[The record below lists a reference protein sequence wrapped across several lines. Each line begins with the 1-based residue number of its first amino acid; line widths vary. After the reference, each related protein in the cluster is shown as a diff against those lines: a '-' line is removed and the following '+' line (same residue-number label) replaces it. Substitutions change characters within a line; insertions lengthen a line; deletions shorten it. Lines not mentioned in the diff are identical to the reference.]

1 MQIIPIRD
9 LKNTVEIERLCSE
22 EDGPVFVTKNG
33 YGRLV
38 VMDID
43 YYERTM
49 RKVDEALLV
58 NKGIKSYEEGKVS
71 EGKSSLEKMNL
82 IREELFFLP

>member
-1 MQIIPIRD
+1 MQIVPMRD
-9 LKNTVEIERLCSE
+9 LKNTVEIERRCAESNE
-22 EDGPVFVTKNG
+22 PVFVTKNG

-49 RKVDEALLV
+49 RKNDEASLVNRGISDYENGRTVDER
-58 NKGIKSYEEGKVS
+58 KSLK
-71 EGKSSLEKMNL
+71 KLREKHGL
-82 IREELFFLP
+82 

>member
-1 MQIIPIRD
+1 MQIVPMRD
-9 LKNTVEIERLCSE
+9 LKNTVEIERLCADE
-22 EDGPVFVTKNG
+22 NGPVFVTKNG

-49 RKVDEALLV
+49 KKVVESTIIKEGLDDIEAGRVKDGISTV
-58 NKGIKSYEEGKVS
+58 NDIRARYGI
-71 EGKSSLEKMNL
+71 
-82 IREELFFLP
+82 

>member
-49 RKVDEALLV
+49 RKMDEALLV
-58 NKGIKSYEEGKVS
+58 NKGIKSFEEGRIT
-71 EGKSSLEKMNL
+71 EGKSSLKKL
-82 IREELFFLP
+82 RENK

>member
-1 MQIIPIRD
+1 MHIVPMRD
-9 LKNTVEIERLCSE
+9 LKNTVEIEKLCAESNE
-22 EDGPVFVTKNG
+22 PVFVTKNG

-49 RKVDEALLV
+49 RKIGEAALV
-58 NKGIKSYEEGKVS
+58 NQGIADWEKGKVV
-71 EGKSSLEKMNL
+71 EGKSAISKMREKHG
-82 IREELFFLP
+82 I

>member
-9 LKNTVEIERLCSE
+9 LKNTVEIERLCSNGE
-22 EDGPVFVTKNG
+22 PVFVTKNG

-43 YYERTM
+43 CYEKTM
-49 RKVDEALLV
+49 AEIEEAKVIMAGLKDYSAGKIAPGEAV
-58 NKGIKSYEEGKVS
+58 IDDMRNKYGI
-71 EGKSSLEKMNL
+71 
-82 IREELFFLP
+82 

>member
-71 EGKSSLEKMNL
+71 EGKSSLEKMRKKYGL
-82 IREELFFLP
+82 